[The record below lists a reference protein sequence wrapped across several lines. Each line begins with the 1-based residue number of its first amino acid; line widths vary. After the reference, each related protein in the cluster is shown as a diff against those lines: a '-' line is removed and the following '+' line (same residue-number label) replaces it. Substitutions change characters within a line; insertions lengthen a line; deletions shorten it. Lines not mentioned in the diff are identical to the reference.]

1 MDPQEVVATGEVAAG
16 EMSDCLGKVDA
27 VLESTATLESSAW
40 QFCDLQQSWQACDG
54 GILEDK
60 VPKRYDGREVHC
72 VCLGS
77 MESLISQCRHR
88 GRRCVRYICLSLWVD
103 KDHRAVFDQ
112 HAVSRG
118 IGRVARCHINGGQA
132 GTRPERSAIFVR
144 KVVVREF
151 LVIPDLRDTCGNGD
165 LLQSGLHEALPLDGL
180 ETTGQGDVLQGRA
193 SLEGGDAD

>member
-1 MDPQEVVATGEVAAG
+1 MSDTNSFMDPQEVVATGEVAAG

-77 MESLISQCRHR
+77 M
-88 GRRCVRYICLSLWVD
+88 V
-103 KDHRAVFDQ
+103 
-112 HAVSRG
+112 
-118 IGRVARCHINGGQA
+118 
-132 GTRPERSAIFVR
+132 SAIGWKFSRNFNNRLAVTYTGSS
-144 KVVVREF
+144 
-151 LVIPDLRDTCGNGD
+151 LGLTILS
-165 LLQSGLHEALPLDGL
+165 SGCAKGAR
-180 ETTGQGDVLQGRA
+180 TA
-193 SLEGGDAD
+193 SS